1 MFISQVLYLNHIVLH
16 GLDLLLL
23 VHPIYA
29 QLILLSEIN
38 SIKRPSITEDSNDA
52 NETMQLLSIF
62 VSLTMAIK
70 VAH

>member
-1 MFISQVLYLNHIVLH
+1 MFISQVSYLNHIVLH
-16 GLDLLLL
+16 GLEVLLL
-23 VHPIYA
+23 VRPIYA
-29 QLILLSEIN
+29 QLIVLSEIN
-38 SIKRPSITEDSNDA
+38 NIKRPSITEDSHDA

>member
-16 GLDLLLL
+16 GLEVLLLI
-23 VHPIYA
+23 HPIYA

-38 SIKRPSITEDSNDA
+38 NIKRPSITEDSNDA
-52 NETMQLLSIF
+52 NETMQLLS

>member
-16 GLDLLLL
+16 RLEVLLL

-38 SIKRPSITEDSNDA
+38 NIKRPSITEDSNDA